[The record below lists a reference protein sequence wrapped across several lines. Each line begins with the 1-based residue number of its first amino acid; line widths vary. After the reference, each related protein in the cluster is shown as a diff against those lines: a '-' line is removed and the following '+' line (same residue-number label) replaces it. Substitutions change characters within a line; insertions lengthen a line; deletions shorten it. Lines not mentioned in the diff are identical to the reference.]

1 MKDSI
6 EFFYSRYS
14 GKPKLY
20 VLAGMEELGED
31 SRELHNEVGSH
42 IKLREGDFVILIGEK
57 ASWIAPALLAQ
68 ENNESRVIVLSEMA
82 DAIPIVEDFEG
93 VVLFKGSRK
102 NKLEKL
108 LPTWAVEATNIRD
121 EKC

>member
-1 MKDSI
+1 
-6 EFFYSRYS
+6 
-14 GKPKLY
+14 
-20 VLAGMEELGED
+20 MEELGEG
-31 SRELHNEVGSH
+31 SRELNNEVGSH

>member
-1 MKDSI
+1 MGPMCFDYGFGPFRWVCTSCDPADLEITDK
-6 EFFYSRYS
+6 
-14 GKPKLY
+14 
-20 VLAGMEELGED
+20 
-31 SRELHNEVGSH
+31 
-42 IKLREGDFVILIGEK
+42 
-57 ASWIAPALLAQ
+57 IALD
-68 ENNESRVIVLSEMA
+68 VLSEMA

-108 LPTWAVEATNIRD
+108 LPTWAVEEVNIRND

>member
-1 MKDSI
+1 M
-6 EFFYSRYS
+6 
-14 GKPKLY
+14 
-20 VLAGMEELGED
+20 
-31 SRELHNEVGSH
+31 GSH
-42 IKLREGDFVILIGEK
+42 IKLEEQDFVILIGEK
-57 ASWIAPALLAQ
+57 ASWIAPALLDQ
-68 ENNESRVIVLSEMA
+68 ENKESRIIVLPEME

-108 LPTWAVEATNIRD
+108 LPTWSVEDINLMNN